1 MTQIIYPIWRQR
13 LARSLHI
20 NRSQMHS
27 KYYQVA
33 SVDPSARPK
42 NRTMVFR
49 GFLQGTQ
56 NLLSVTDLRSEKI
69 SEWQGDGKLH
79 FEICWYFTGS
89 REQYRVA
96 GEVALISNSL
106 KSSYQEFGEQTKT
119 SLIKQQWSNLSDKAR
134 EPFYSS
140 SPKAPF
146 DDSSALPSPQDKP
159 VTSVNDT
166 NEVDSNSNAA
176 SNITSSVVS
185 NNVDIS
191 DNFCVI
197 VFTPHTVDYLNLKSK
212 PQQRCL
218 YDIQDGWKERMV
230 NP

>member
-1 MTQIIYPIWRQR
+1 MTEIVYPIWRQR

-20 NRSQMHS
+20 NRSQVHS

-33 SVDPSARPK
+33 SVCPSGHPK

-49 GFLQGTQ
+49 GFLPGTQ
-56 NLLSVTDLRSEKI
+56 NILSVTDSRSEKV
-69 SEWQGDGKLH
+69 SEWQGSEKSY

-89 REQYRVA
+89 REQFRVS
-96 GEVALISNSL
+96 GEVALISPSL
-106 KSSYQEFGEQTKT
+106 EAGYQGSDFGEQTKT
-119 SLIKQQWSNLSDKAR
+119 SLIKQQWSNLSSNAR

-146 DDSSALPSPQDKP
+146 DEHSAALTPQDELL
-159 VTSVNDT
+159 TLTNDAKQI
-166 NEVDSNSNAA
+166 DSNSNAA
-176 SNITSSVVS
+176 NTILSDK
-185 NNVDIS
+185 VDIS

-218 YDIQDGWKERMV
+218 YDIQDSWKERVV

>member
-1 MTQIIYPIWRQR
+1 MTEIVYPIWRQR

-20 NRSQMHS
+20 NRSQVHS

-33 SVDPSARPK
+33 SVCPSGRPK

-49 GFLQGTQ
+49 GFLMGTQ
-56 NLLSVTDLRSEKI
+56 NLLSVTDLRSEKV
-69 SEWQGDGKLH
+69 SEWQGEEKLH

-96 GEVALISNSL
+96 GEVALISNVL
-106 KSSYQEFGEQTKT
+106 ESSYQDLDLGELTKT
-119 SLIKQQWSNLSDKAR
+119 SLIKQQWSNLSSNAK
-134 EPFYSS
+134 EPFFSS

-146 DDSSALPSPQDKP
+146 DDNSTLLTPQEEPTTSAND
-159 VTSVNDT
+159 VNM
-166 NEVDSNSNAA
+166 ES
-176 SNITSSVVS
+176 
-185 NNVDIS
+185 S

-197 VFTPHTVDYLNLKSK
+197 VFTPLTVDYLNLKSK

-218 YDIQDGWKERMV
+218 YDIQDGWKEQEV

>member
-1 MTQIIYPIWRQR
+1 MTEIVYPIWRQR

-20 NRSQMHS
+20 NRSQVHS

-33 SVDPSARPK
+33 SVCPSGRPK

-49 GFLQGTQ
+49 GFLMGTQ
-56 NLLSVTDLRSEKI
+56 NLLSVTDLRSEKV
-69 SEWQGDGKLH
+69 SEWQGEEKLH

-96 GEVALISNSL
+96 GEVALISNVL
-106 KSSYQEFGEQTKT
+106 ESSYRDLDLGELTKT
-119 SLIKQQWSNLSDKAR
+119 SLIKQQWSNLSSNAK

-146 DDSSALPSPQDKP
+146 DDNSTLLTPQEEP
-159 VTSVNDT
+159 
-166 NEVDSNSNAA
+166 
-176 SNITSSVVS
+176 ITSANDVNMQS
-185 NNVDIS
+185 S

-197 VFTPHTVDYLNLKSK
+197 VFIPLTVDYLNLKSK

-218 YDIQDGWKERMV
+218 YDIQDGWKEQEV

>member
-33 SVDPSARPK
+33 SVDPSGRPK

-96 GEVALISNSL
+96 GEVALISNSV
-106 KSSYQEFGEQTKT
+106 KSSYQEFG
-119 SLIKQQWSNLSDKAR
+119 
-134 EPFYSS
+134 
-140 SPKAPF
+140 
-146 DDSSALPSPQDKP
+146 
-159 VTSVNDT
+159 
-166 NEVDSNSNAA
+166 
-176 SNITSSVVS
+176 
-185 NNVDIS
+185 
-191 DNFCVI
+191 
-197 VFTPHTVDYLNLKSK
+197 
-212 PQQRCL
+212 
-218 YDIQDGWKERMV
+218 
-230 NP
+230 

>member
-33 SVDPSARPK
+33 SVDASGRPK

-69 SEWQGDGKLH
+69 SEWQGDEKLH

-89 REQYRVA
+89 REQFRVS

-106 KSSYQEFGEQTKT
+106 ESSYQEFGEQTKT
-119 SLIKQQWSNLSDKAR
+119 SLIKQQWSNLSGNAR

-146 DDSSALPSPQDKP
+146 DDSSAPLSPQAEP
-159 VTSVNDT
+159 VVSVNST
-166 NEVDSNSNAA
+166 KMVDNNSDAF
-176 SNITSSVVS
+176 SNITSTGVR

-197 VFTPHTVDYLNLKSK
+197 VFTPHIVDYLNLKSK

-218 YDIQDGWKERMV
+218 YDIQGGWKERMV

>member
-1 MTQIIYPIWRQR
+1 MTEIVYPIWRQR

-20 NRSQMHS
+20 NRSQVHS

-33 SVDPSARPK
+33 SVCPSGRPK

-49 GFLQGTQ
+49 GFLMGTQ
-56 NLLSVTDLRSEKI
+56 NLLSVTDLRSEKV
-69 SEWQGDGKLH
+69 SEWQGEEKLH

-96 GEVALISNSL
+96 GEVALISNVL
-106 KSSYQEFGEQTKT
+106 ESSYRDLDLGELTKT
-119 SLIKQQWSNLSDKAR
+119 SLIKQQWSNLSSNAK

-146 DDSSALPSPQDKP
+146 DDNSTLLTPQEEP
-159 VTSVNDT
+159 
-166 NEVDSNSNAA
+166 
-176 SNITSSVVS
+176 ITSANDVNMQS
-185 NNVDIS
+185 S

-197 VFTPHTVDYLNLKSK
+197 VFTPLTVDYLNLKSK

-218 YDIQDGWKERMV
+218 YDIQDGWKEQEV

>member
-1 MTQIIYPIWRQR
+1 MTEIVYPIWRQR

-20 NRSQMHS
+20 NRSQVHS

-33 SVDPSARPK
+33 SVCPSGRPK

-49 GFLQGTQ
+49 GFLMGTQ
-56 NLLSVTDLRSEKI
+56 NLLSVTDLRSEKV
-69 SEWQGDGKLH
+69 SEWQGEEKLH

-96 GEVALISNSL
+96 GEVALISNVL
-106 KSSYQEFGEQTKT
+106 ESSYQDLDLGELTKT
-119 SLIKQQWSNLSDKAR
+119 SLIKQQWSNLSSNAK
-134 EPFYSS
+134 EPFFSS

-146 DDSSALPSPQDKP
+146 DDNSTLLKPQEKP
-159 VTSVNDT
+159 
-166 NEVDSNSNAA
+166 
-176 SNITSSVVS
+176 ITSANDVNMES
-185 NNVDIS
+185 S

-197 VFTPHTVDYLNLKSK
+197 VFTPLTVDYLNLKSK

-218 YDIQDGWKERMV
+218 YDIQDGWKEQEV

>member
-96 GEVALISNSL
+96 GEVALISNSI

-119 SLIKQQWSNLSDKAR
+119 SLIKQQWSNLSDKAK
-134 EPFYSS
+134 EPFTQAVL
-140 SPKAPF
+140 KHH
-146 DDSSALPSPQDKP
+146 LM
-159 VTSVNDT
+159 
-166 NEVDSNSNAA
+166 
-176 SNITSSVVS
+176 
-185 NNVDIS
+185 
-191 DNFCVI
+191 
-197 VFTPHTVDYLNLKSK
+197 TV
-212 PQQRCL
+212 QRCHRRKISL
-218 YDIQDGWKERMV
+218 LFQSMILMRLIVAVTQQVILPAVLSVIMSILV
-230 NP
+230 TIFVSLFSLLTQSII

>member
-96 GEVALISNSL
+96 GEVALISNSI

-119 SLIKQQWSNLSDKAR
+119 SLIKQQWSNLSDKAK
-134 EPFYSS
+134 EPFTQAVL
-140 SPKAPF
+140 KHH
-146 DDSSALPSPQDKP
+146 LM
-159 VTSVNDT
+159 
-166 NEVDSNSNAA
+166 
-176 SNITSSVVS
+176 
-185 NNVDIS
+185 
-191 DNFCVI
+191 
-197 VFTPHTVDYLNLKSK
+197 TV
-212 PQQRCL
+212 QRCHRRKISL
-218 YDIQDGWKERMV
+218 LLQSMILMKLIVAVTQQVILPAVLSVIMSILV
-230 NP
+230 TIFVSLFSLLTQSII

>member
-1 MTQIIYPIWRQR
+1 MTKIVYPVWRQR

-20 NRSQMHS
+20 NRSQVHS

-33 SVDPSARPK
+33 SSCPSGRPK

-49 GFLQGTQ
+49 GFLLGTQ

-69 SEWQGDGKLH
+69 LEWQNDEKSF

-89 REQYRVA
+89 REQFRVA
-96 GEVALISNSL
+96 GKVTLISNSL
-106 KSSYQEFGEQTKT
+106 EASYQGLDLGEQTKAG
-119 SLIKQQWSNLSDKAR
+119 LIKQQWVNLSSNAR

-146 DDSSALPSPQDKP
+146 DDNLTPSTPQAVAD
-159 VTSVNDT
+159 TST
-166 NEVDSNSNAA
+166 NEVKVTDISYATSNTVSD
-176 SNITSSVVS
+176 NIEM
-185 NNVDIS
+185 S

-218 YDIQDGWKERMV
+218 YDVQDDWKERVV

>member
-1 MTQIIYPIWRQR
+1 MTEIVYPIWRQR

-20 NRSQMHS
+20 NRSQVHS

-33 SVDPSARPK
+33 SVCPSGHPK

-49 GFLQGTQ
+49 GFLMGTQ
-56 NLLSVTDLRSEKI
+56 NLLSVTDLRSEKV
-69 SEWQGDGKLH
+69 SEWQGEEKSY

-96 GEVALISNSL
+96 GEVALISSSL
-106 KSSYQEFGEQTKT
+106 ESNYQDLDLGELTRT
-119 SLIKQQWSNLSDKAR
+119 NLIKQQWSNLSSNAK
-134 EPFYSS
+134 EPFYLS

-146 DDSSALPSPQDKP
+146 DDNSTLLTPQDVA
-159 VTSVNDT
+159 VTPAIDVNVKI
-166 NEVDSNSNAA
+166 NDSNSDAA
-176 SNITSSVVS
+176 
-185 NNVDIS
+185 NNTVDGKTEIS

-197 VFTPHTVDYLNLKSK
+197 VFTPLTVDYLNLKSK

-218 YDIQDGWKERMV
+218 YDIQGDWKEQVV

>member
-1 MTQIIYPIWRQR
+1 MTEIVYPIWRQR

-20 NRSQMHS
+20 NRSQVHS

-33 SVDPSARPK
+33 SVCPSGRPK

-49 GFLQGTQ
+49 GFLMGTQ
-56 NLLSVTDLRSEKI
+56 NLLSVTDLRSEKV
-69 SEWQGDGKLH
+69 SEWQGEEKLH

-96 GEVALISNSL
+96 GEVALISNVL
-106 KSSYQEFGEQTKT
+106 ESSYQDLDLGELTKT
-119 SLIKQQWSNLSDKAR
+119 SLIKQQWSNLSSNAK
-134 EPFYSS
+134 EPFFSS

-146 DDSSALPSPQDKP
+146 DDNSTLLTPQEEP
-159 VTSVNDT
+159 
-166 NEVDSNSNAA
+166 
-176 SNITSSVVS
+176 ITSANDVNMES
-185 NNVDIS
+185 S

-197 VFTPHTVDYLNLKSK
+197 VFTPLTVDYLNLKSK

-218 YDIQDGWKERMV
+218 YDIQDGWKEQEV